1 MELKEMI
8 GKSGAVVIGT
18 CADVDNKADIKE
30 LGRYLMDGFFNLRSA
45 SHKRDNM
52 QIKFSLFE
60 EQKSKNRR
68 NDVLYLSDYLEGL

>member
-45 SHKRDNM
+45 SCNIAKIICSIIFPVEKR
-52 QIKFSLFE
+52 
-60 EQKSKNRR
+60 KSKNQR
-68 NDVLYLSDYLEGL
+68 NL